1 VYWKGCA
8 SPLDPVPFDTVLKK
22 HGDISC
28 GASSPNGCF
37 VSAQIQY
44 WWQSA
49 YLSAI
54 LEFDPVMVSYR
65 LDQAARI
72 IEERMKLPLEPGSQ
86 EHQAIQD
93 ARSGIAMLKATITE
107 RAD

>member
-1 VYWKGCA
+1 M
-8 SPLDPVPFDTVLKK
+8 ST
-22 HGDISC
+22 
-28 GASSPNGCF
+28 
-37 VSAQIQY
+37 QTQY

-54 LEFDPVMVSYR
+54 IEFDPVMVSYR
-65 LDQAARI
+65 IDQAARI
-72 IEERMKLPLEPGSQ
+72 IEERMKMPLEQDSQ

-107 RAD
+107 RPD

>member
-1 VYWKGCA
+1 M
-8 SPLDPVPFDTVLKK
+8 
-22 HGDISC
+22 
-28 GASSPNGCF
+28 
-37 VSAQIQY
+37 SAQIQY

-54 LEFDPVMVSYR
+54 LEFDPVIVFYR
-65 LDQAARI
+65 IDQAARI
-72 IEERMKLPLEPGSQ
+72 IEERMKMPLEPDSQ

-107 RAD
+107 RPD